1 MGVFLDKPKV
11 EKETSNGEGNGL
23 RFGLSAMQ
31 GWRTKMEDAHSCV
44 LGLPSGLKD
53 WSFFAVYDG
62 HAGAFVSNHCAKN
75 LLDVITKHE
84 TFQNYDMDKHD
95 DATIREVIRLGFLE
109 LDTLL
114 RQTPTITNGEESSGT
129 TVSSCLLSPT
139 KVFFANCGDS
149 RALLCRKGAVAF
161 STRDHKPHLE
171 DEKTRIEAAGGSVI
185 MMRVNGS
192 LAVSRALGDF
202 EYKDNSQM
210 DPIQQLVSPEPEV
223 TVMER
228 SESEDEYI
236 VVACDG
242 IWDEM
247 SNEDLCAF
255 VSSRLKITHD
265 LEHIC
270 NDVIDTCLHKGSRDN
285 MSIILIIFP
294 SAPAVSEEAVKAEED
309 LNCRLKKRIDE
320 LMDQEKVTSINEIL
334 EVLSSCEG
342 LPPGGG
348 VHSKRNFIWDYMIE
362 KNPALAEQNEEDS
375 SSSSYPSGLPID
387 IISQRYQRFAAATM
401 GAGASGLGGAAVIN
415 ASPQSA
421 TGNSGL
427 SNGTPTNTENKEN
440 EE

>member
-62 HAGAFVSNHCAKN
+62 HAGAFVSNHCATN
-75 LLDVITKHE
+75 LLDVITKHDA
-84 TFQNYDMDKHD
+84 FQNYDSDKHD

-139 KVFFANCGDS
+139 KIFFANCGDS
-149 RALLCRKGAVAF
+149 RALICKKGNVAF
-161 STRDHKPHLE
+161 STRDHKPHLD
-171 DEKTRIEAAGGSVI
+171 DEKNRIEAAGGSVI

-202 EYKDNSQM
+202 EYKDNAQM
-210 DPIQQLVSPEPEV
+210 APVEQLVSPEPEV
-223 TVMER
+223 TVLER
-228 SESEDEYI
+228 NPDEDEYI

-247 SNEDLCAF
+247 TNEDLCAF
-255 VSSRLKITHD
+255 VSSRLRITGD
-265 LEHIC
+265 LEKIC

-285 MSIILIIFP
+285 MSIILITFP
-294 SAPAVSEEAVKAEED
+294 AAPIVQQEAVAAEQD
-309 LNCRLKKRIDE
+309 LDSRLKKRIDE
-320 LMDQEKVTSINEIL
+320 LMDQDKITSINEVLEIL
-334 EVLSSCEG
+334 STFEG

-348 VHSKRNFIWDYMIE
+348 VHSKRNFIWDYMVE
-362 KNPALAEQNEEDS
+362 KNPALAEQSEDDS
-375 SSSSYPSGLPID
+375 SSAAGSHPAASLPIE
-387 IISQRYQRFAAATM
+387 IISQRYQRFAAAM
-401 GAGASGLGGAAVIN
+401 SGATGAAGVTTVT
-415 ASPQSA
+415 S
-421 TGNSGL
+421 GNNPSGVM
-427 SNGTPTNTENKEN
+427 SNGTLDPSIDPPS